1 MDVILPGGSG
11 VISTELRLLIL
22 MLDYS
27 GGSDVITRVLIRR
40 GRGQREMRRC
50 YLLALTTGRWPPAKE
65 CRWPPEA
72 GKGKKMNTPLEPPER
87 NAALQ
92 TPSF

>member
-1 MDVILPGGSG
+1 MDVTLPGGRG
-11 VISTELRLLIL
+11 VISAELRLLIL
-22 MLDYS
+22 TLDYS
-27 GGSDVITRVLIRR
+27 GGSNVITKVLIRR

-50 YLLALTTGRWPPAKE
+50 YLLALMPGRWPPTKE
-65 CRWPPEA
+65 YRWPPEA
-72 GKGKKMNTPLEPPER
+72 GKAKEMDIPLEPPER